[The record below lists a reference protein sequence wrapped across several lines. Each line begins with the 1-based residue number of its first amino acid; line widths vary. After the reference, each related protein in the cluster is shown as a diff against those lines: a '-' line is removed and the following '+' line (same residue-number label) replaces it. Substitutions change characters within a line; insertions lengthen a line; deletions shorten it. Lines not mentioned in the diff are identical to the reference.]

1 MPKISLTAARVQD
14 ETNKK
19 DDLEDGNSEQTSDEF
34 VQVVARY
41 KDQCCDAYFCLDLFI
56 YSNVF

>member
-1 MPKISLTAARVQD
+1 MPKISQTAARVQD

-41 KDQCCDAYFCLDLFI
+41 KDQCCDAYFCLDL
-56 YSNVF
+56 

>member
-1 MPKISLTAARVQD
+1 MPKPGRPISLTAARVQD

-19 DDLEDGNSEQTSDEF
+19 DDLEDGNSEQTSDEY

-41 KDQCCDAYFCLDLFI
+41 KG
-56 YSNVF
+56 